1 MRMGNPSMRKI
12 VRNVQSEQSISSEQ
26 ATYGGIAAKTLLF
39 GAITVVSAI
48 VAAVLLR
55 SAFANQNEILLNVL
69 LVGAFACVIP
79 MLIVSFVAAFFPSTV
94 KVLGVI
100 YSLLQGCLLGVVV
113 FFVDAFF
120 PGIAF
125 AAVLGTLIVFGISVA
140 LNKLLEVK
148 VSGRF
153 LRGLF
158 IAFFSLIALEL
169 VLFVVSLFVA
179 DFQALF
185 TTYLWV
191 QLGISLFCVAYA
203 TVMLLWDLQA
213 ADSIV
218 SMGADKKYEWQ
229 VAFSLITTLV
239 YMYIEILELLLRLL
253 LLFGNRNN

>member
-12 VRNVQSEQSISSEQ
+12 VRNVESEQPTSSER

-39 GAITVVSAI
+39 GGLTIVSAI
-48 VAAVLLR
+48 VAAMLLR
-55 SAFANQNEILLNVL
+55 SAFADQNENLLSVL

-79 MLIVSFVAAFFPSTV
+79 MLIVSFVASFFPSTV

-113 FFVDAFF
+113 FFVDAFY
-120 PGIAF
+120 PGVAF

-140 LNKLLEVK
+140 LNRLLEVR
-148 VSGRF
+148 VGSRF
-153 LRGLF
+153 LCGLF
-158 IAFFSLIALEL
+158 IAFFSLIVLEL

-203 TVMLLWDLQA
+203 TVMLLWDLQS
-213 ADSIV
+213 ADRIV
-218 SMGADKKYEWQ
+218 NMGADKKYEWQ
-229 VAFSLITTLV
+229 VAFSLIITLV
-239 YMYIEILELLLRLL
+239 YMYVEILELLLRLL
-253 LLFGNRNN
+253 MLFGNRNK

>member
-1 MRMGNPSMRKI
+1 MGNPSMRKI
-12 VRNVQSEQSISSEQ
+12 VRNVESEQTISSEQ
-26 ATYGGIAAKTLLF
+26 ATYGGIATKTLLF
-39 GAITVVSAI
+39 GGVTVIAAIVSAW
-48 VAAVLLR
+48 LLR
-55 SAFANQNEILLNVL
+55 SAFANQDEMLLTVM
-69 LVGAFACVIP
+69 LVGAFVCVIP
-79 MLIVSFVAAFFPSTV
+79 MLILSLVAAFAPQTV
-94 KVLGVI
+94 KVVGFI
-100 YSLLQGCLLGVVV
+100 YSLLQGGLLGVVV
-113 FFVDAFF
+113 FFVDAFY

-140 LNKLLEVK
+140 LNKLLEVR
-148 VSGRF
+148 VGSRF

-218 SMGADKKYEWQ
+218 NMGADKRYEWQ